1 METDTIISEGDID
14 QISFHLK
21 HINWLKIA
29 GNYIAPEYLRAHT
42 WAIIMKPDIIFSEDA
57 IYETSIQVNQI
68 HGAVVLEILVY
79 QHIQEPILRPL

>member
-1 METDTIISEGDID
+1 
-14 QISFHLK
+14 
-21 HINWLKIA
+21 
-29 GNYIAPEYLRAHT
+29 
-42 WAIIMKPDIIFSEDA
+42 MKPDIIFSEDA